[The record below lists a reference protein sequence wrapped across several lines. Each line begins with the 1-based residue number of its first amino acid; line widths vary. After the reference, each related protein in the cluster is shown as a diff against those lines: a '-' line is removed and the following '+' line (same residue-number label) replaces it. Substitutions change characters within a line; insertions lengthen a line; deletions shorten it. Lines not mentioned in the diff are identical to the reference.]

1 MQVKNITPEELQQR
15 LKNGEDVTLLDVRE
29 DHEFRAGHIEGSFHI
44 PLGQV
49 LQRYRE
55 LNPDKEAVVI
65 CRSGNRSR
73 LACEWLSEKGFDV
86 LNLEGGL
93 IRWNKTQQ

>member
-1 MQVKNITPEELQQR
+1 MQVRNITPEELQQR

-29 DHEFRAGHIEGSFHI
+29 DHEYRVGHIEGSIHI

-49 LQRYRE
+49 LQRFRE
-55 LNPDKEAVVI
+55 LNPDKETVVI

-73 LACEWLSEKGFDV
+73 LACEWLAEKGFDV

-93 IRWNKTQQ
+93 TRWNQTQQ